1 LVKARGLGAHL
12 ALHDGHHELV
22 RAAQM
27 VGRQAGGLE
36 NGPDV

>member
-1 LVKARGLGAHL
+1 MARGRGALL
-12 ALHDGHHELV
+12 ALHDGCHELV

-36 NGPDV
+36 NDLDT